1 MEKNLPFITIGIAD
15 SNYNNRVLPFLT
27 GVDDGKVFK
36 WYLTTFWRL
45 AAFALLL
52 GGLAISFMELFGD
65 SGFIK
70 QAFDSEFITGGK
82 KAGAAVGL
90 VLGLVLSIVTA
101 WFLYSVTKK
110 RAEQLND
117 QEYKSLLHF
126 VFVTMIPR
134 LITLIGEL
142 SFTYVMYIGLLQL
155 VATLV
160 GSLAYAPLLS
170 YGLVLTTVPGVDM
183 IANMLPNTILP
194 NTIYCDYD
202 NFSGGIQLALVG
214 IVGSVLILSAYY
226 IYREIYNYALKLVMA
241 LISFLPKFAIPLAI
255 RNKSEN

>member
-36 WYLTTFWRL
+36 WYFATFLRL

-70 QAFDSEFITGGK
+70 QAFDNEFITGGK

-90 VLGLVLSIVTA
+90 VLGLVLSIVTT

-117 QEYKSLLHF
+117 QEYKGLLHF

-142 SFTYVMYIGLLQL
+142 SFTFVMYIGLLQL

-160 GSLAYAPLLS
+160 GSLAYAPLLT
-170 YGLVLTTVPGVDM
+170 YGQVLTTVPGVDM
-183 IANMLPNTILP
+183 IANMIP
-194 NTIYCDYD
+194 NTIYGDYD
-202 NFSGGIQLALVG
+202 NFSGGIQLSLVG
-214 IVGSVLILSAYY
+214 IVGSLLILIAYY
-226 IYREIYNYALKLVMA
+226 IYKEIYNFALKLAMA

>member
-70 QAFDSEFITGGK
+70 QAFDNEFITGGK

-90 VLGLVLSIVTA
+90 VIGLVLSIVTT

-142 SFTYVMYIGLLQL
+142 SFTFFMYIGLLQL

-160 GSLAYAPLLS
+160 GSLAYAPLLT
-170 YGLVLTTVPGVDM
+170 YGQVYQSVPGFD
-183 IANMLPNTILP
+183 ILTFMTP
-194 NTIYCDYD
+194 NTIYGDYD
-202 NFSGGIQLALVG
+202 NFSDGIQFTLVC
-214 IVGSVLILSAYY
+214 IVGSVLILIAYY

-241 LISFLPKFAIPLAI
+241 LISFIPKFAIPLAI

>member
-1 MEKNLPFITIGIAD
+1 MEKNLPFISVGIAD
-15 SNYNNRVLPFLT
+15 SNYNNRVLPFLG

-45 AAFALLL
+45 AAFAMLL

-70 QAFDSEFITGGK
+70 QAFDNDITGGK

-90 VLGLVLSIVTA
+90 VVGLVLSIVTA

-117 QEYKSLLHF
+117 QEYKGLLHF

-142 SFTYVMYIGLLQL
+142 SFTFVMYIGLLQL

-160 GSLAYAPLLS
+160 GSLAYAPLLT
-170 YGLVLTTVPGVDM
+170 YGQVLTTVPGVDM
-183 IANMLPNTILP
+183 IANMLPNTI
-194 NTIYCDYD
+194 YGDYD
-202 NFSGGIQLALVG
+202 NFSGGISTAMTA
-214 IVGSVLILSAYY
+214 IVGSLLVLIIYY
-226 IYREIYNYALKLVMA
+226 IYREIYNYSLKLVIA

>member
-36 WYLTTFWRL
+36 WYFATFWRL

-65 SGFIK
+65 SGFLK
-70 QAFDSEFITGGK
+70 QAFTDPMTGGK

-90 VLGLVLSIVTA
+90 VVGLVLSIVTA

-117 QEYKSLLHF
+117 QEYKGLLHF

-142 SFTYVMYIGLLQL
+142 SFTFFMYTGLSIL

-170 YGLVLTTVPGVDM
+170 YGQVLTTVPGVDM
-183 IANMLPNTILP
+183 IGNMLQMPLDFP
-194 NTIYCDYD
+194 NTIYGDYD

-214 IVGSVLILSAYY
+214 IVGSVLILIAYY
-226 IYREIYNYALKLVMA
+226 IYKEIYNFALKLAMA

>member
-36 WYLTTFWRL
+36 WYFATFWRL

-70 QAFDSEFITGGK
+70 QAFDNEFITGGK

-117 QEYKSLLHF
+117 QEYKGLLHF

-142 SFTYVMYIGLLQL
+142 SFTFVMYIGLLQL

-160 GSLAYAPLLS
+160 GSLAYAPLLT
-170 YGLVLTTVPGVDM
+170 YGQFLTTVPGVDM
-183 IANMLPNTILP
+183 IANMLPNTISG
-194 NTIYCDYD
+194 DYD
-202 NFSGGIQLALVG
+202 NFSIGIQSALAG
-214 IVGSVLILSAYY
+214 IVGSLLILIAYY
-226 IYREIYNYALKLVMA
+226 IYKEIYNFALKLALA

>member
-45 AAFALLL
+45 AAFAMLL

-70 QAFDSEFITGGK
+70 QAFDNEFITGGK

-90 VLGLVLSIVTA
+90 VVGLVLSIVTA

-117 QEYKSLLHF
+117 QEYKGLLHF

-142 SFTYVMYIGLLQL
+142 SFTFVMYIGLLQL

-160 GSLAYAPLLS
+160 GSLAYAPLLT
-170 YGLVLTTVPGVDM
+170 YGQFLTTVPGVDM
-183 IANMLPNTILP
+183 IAIMLPNTISG
-194 NTIYCDYD
+194 DYD

-214 IVGSVLILSAYY
+214 IVGSVLILIAYY
-226 IYREIYNYALKLVMA
+226 IYKEIYNFALKLAMA

>member
-45 AAFALLL
+45 AAFAMLL

-65 SGFIK
+65 SGFLK
-70 QAFDSEFITGGK
+70 QAFTDPMTGGK

-90 VLGLVLSIVTA
+90 VIGLVLSIVTA

-117 QEYKSLLHF
+117 QEYKGLLHL

-142 SFTYVMYIGLLQL
+142 SFTFVMYIGLLQL

-160 GSLAYAPLLS
+160 GSLAYAPLLT
-170 YGLVLTTVPGVDM
+170 YGQVLTTVPGVDM
-183 IANMLPNTILP
+183 IANMLPNTISG
-194 NTIYCDYD
+194 DYD
-202 NFSGGIQLALVG
+202 NFSIGIQSALAG
-214 IVGSVLILSAYY
+214 IVGSVLILIAYY
-226 IYREIYNYALKLVMA
+226 IYREIYNFALKLVMA

>member
-15 SNYNNRVLPFLT
+15 SNYNNRVLPFLA

-36 WYLTTFWRL
+36 WYFTTFWRL

-52 GGLAISFMELFGD
+52 GGVAISFIELFGD

-70 QAFDSEFITGGK
+70 EAFDNEFITGGK
-82 KAGAAVGL
+82 KTGAAVGL
-90 VLGLVLSIVTA
+90 VVGLILSIVTA

-117 QEYKSLLHF
+117 QEYKGLLHF

-134 LITLIGEL
+134 LITLLGDLTFI
-142 SFTYVMYIGLLQL
+142 FVMYIGLLQL

-160 GSLAYAPLLS
+160 GSLAYAPLLT
-170 YGLVLTTVPGVDM
+170 YGQALISIPGVDM
-183 IANMLPNTILP
+183 IGKMLPNTISG
-194 NTIYCDYD
+194 DYD
-202 NFSGGIQLALVG
+202 AFSNGITSAMTG
-214 IVGSVLILSAYY
+214 IVSSLLILMAYY
-226 IYREIYNYALKLVMA
+226 IYKEIYNFALKLVMA

>member
-70 QAFDSEFITGGK
+70 QAFDNEFITGGK

-90 VLGLVLSIVTA
+90 VVGLVLSIVTT

-126 VFVTMIPR
+126 VFVNMIPR

-142 SFTYVMYIGLLQL
+142 SFTFFMYIGLLQL

-160 GSLAYAPLLS
+160 GSLAYAPLLT
-170 YGLVLTTVPGVDM
+170 YGQGLTTVPGVDM
-183 IANMLPNTILP
+183 IANMLPNTI
-194 NTIYCDYD
+194 IYGDYD

-214 IVGSVLILSAYY
+214 IVGSVLILIAYY

-241 LISFLPKFAIPLAI
+241 LISFIPKFAIPLAI

>member
-36 WYLTTFWRL
+36 WYFATFWRL

-70 QAFDSEFITGGK
+70 QAFDNEFTGGK

-90 VLGLVLSIVTA
+90 VLGLVLSIVTT

-117 QEYKSLLHF
+117 QEYKGLLHF

-142 SFTYVMYIGLLQL
+142 SFTFVMYIGLLQL

-160 GSLAYAPLLS
+160 GSLAYAPLLT
-170 YGLVLTTVPGVDM
+170 YGQVLKTVPGVDM
-183 IANMLPNTILP
+183 IANMIP
-194 NTIYCDYD
+194 NTIYGDYD
-202 NFSGGIQLALVG
+202 NFSGGIELALEG
-214 IVGSVLILSAYY
+214 IVGSLLILIAYY
-226 IYREIYNYALKLVMA
+226 IYKEIYNFALKLAMA

>member
-45 AAFALLL
+45 AAFAMLL

-70 QAFDSEFITGGK
+70 QAFDNDITGGK

-90 VLGLVLSIVTA
+90 VVGLVLSIVTA

-117 QEYKSLLHF
+117 QEYKGLLHF

-134 LITLIGEL
+134 LIALIGEL
-142 SFTYVMYIGLLQL
+142 SFTFVMYIGLLQL

-160 GSLAYAPLLS
+160 GSLAYAPLLT
-170 YGLVLTTVPGVDM
+170 YGQVLTTVPGVDM
-183 IANMLPNTILP
+183 IANMLPNTI
-194 NTIYCDYD
+194 YGDYD
-202 NFSGGIQLALVG
+202 NFSGGISTAMTA
-214 IVGSVLILSAYY
+214 IVGSLLVLIIYY
-226 IYREIYNYALKLVMA
+226 IYREIYNYSLKLVMA

>member
-70 QAFDSEFITGGK
+70 QAFDNEFITGGK

-90 VLGLVLSIVTA
+90 VVGLVLSIVTT

-117 QEYKSLLHF
+117 QEYKGLLHF

-142 SFTYVMYIGLLQL
+142 SFTFVMYIGLLQL

-160 GSLAYAPLLS
+160 GSLAYAPLLT
-170 YGLVLTTVPGVDM
+170 YGQFLTTVPGVDM
-183 IANMLPNTILP
+183 IAIMLPNTISG
-194 NTIYCDYD
+194 DYD

-214 IVGSVLILSAYY
+214 IVGSVLILIAYY
-226 IYREIYNYALKLVMA
+226 IYKEIYNFALKLAMA

>member
-70 QAFDSEFITGGK
+70 QAFDNEFITGGK

-90 VLGLVLSIVTA
+90 VVGLVLSIVTA

-117 QEYKSLLHF
+117 QEYKGLLHF

-142 SFTYVMYIGLLQL
+142 SFTFVMYIGLLQL

-160 GSLAYAPLLS
+160 GSLAYAPLLT
-170 YGLVLTTVPGVDM
+170 YGQFLTTVPGVDM
-183 IANMLPNTILP
+183 IAIMLPNTISG
-194 NTIYCDYD
+194 DYD

-214 IVGSVLILSAYY
+214 IVGSVLILIAYY
-226 IYREIYNYALKLVMA
+226 IYKEIYNFALKLAMA

>member
-65 SGFIK
+65 SGFLK
-70 QAFDSEFITGGK
+70 QAFTDPMTGGK

-117 QEYKSLLHF
+117 QEYKGLLHF

-142 SFTYVMYIGLLQL
+142 SFTFVMYIGLLQL

-160 GSLAYAPLLS
+160 GSLAYAPLLT
-170 YGLVLTTVPGVDM
+170 YGQFLTTVPGVDM
-183 IANMLPNTILP
+183 IANMLPNTI
-194 NTIYCDYD
+194 YGDYD

-214 IVGSVLILSAYY
+214 IVGSVLILIAYY
-226 IYREIYNYALKLVMA
+226 IYREIYNFALKLVMA

>member
-45 AAFALLL
+45 AAFAMLL

-70 QAFDSEFITGGK
+70 QAFDNEFITGGK

-90 VLGLVLSIVTA
+90 VVGLVLSIVTT

-117 QEYKSLLHF
+117 QEYKGLLHF

-142 SFTYVMYIGLLQL
+142 SFTFVMYIGLLQL

-160 GSLAYAPLLS
+160 GSLAYAPLLT
-170 YGLVLTTVPGVDM
+170 YGQFLTTVPGVDM
-183 IANMLPNTILP
+183 IAIMLPNTISG
-194 NTIYCDYD
+194 DYD

-214 IVGSVLILSAYY
+214 IVGSVLILIAYY
-226 IYREIYNYALKLVMA
+226 IYKEIYNFALKLAMA

>member
-36 WYLTTFWRL
+36 WYFATFWRL

-65 SGFIK
+65 SGFLK
-70 QAFDSEFITGGK
+70 QAFTDPMTGGK

-90 VLGLVLSIVTA
+90 VIGLVLSIVTA

-110 RAEQLND
+110 RAEQLHD
-117 QEYKSLLHF
+117 QEYKGLLHF

-142 SFTYVMYIGLLQL
+142 SFTFVMYIGLLQL

-160 GSLAYAPLLS
+160 GSLAYAPLLT
-170 YGLVLTTVPGVDM
+170 YGQFLTTVPGVDM
-183 IANMLPNTILP
+183 IAIMLPNTISG
-194 NTIYCDYD
+194 DYD

-214 IVGSVLILSAYY
+214 IVGSVLILIAYY
-226 IYREIYNYALKLVMA
+226 IYKEIYNFALKLAMA

>member
-36 WYLTTFWRL
+36 WYFVTFWRL

-65 SGFIK
+65 SGFLK
-70 QAFDSEFITGGK
+70 QAFTDPMTGGK

-90 VLGLVLSIVTA
+90 VIGLVLSIVTA

-110 RAEQLND
+110 RAEQLHD
-117 QEYKSLLHF
+117 QEYKGLLHF

-142 SFTYVMYIGLLQL
+142 SFTFVMYIGLLQL

-170 YGLVLTTVPGVDM
+170 YGQVLTTVPGVDM
-183 IANMLPNTILP
+183 IANMLPNTISG
-194 NTIYCDYD
+194 DYD
-202 NFSGGIQLALVG
+202 NFSIGIQSALVG
-214 IVGSVLILSAYY
+214 IVGSVLILIAYY
-226 IYREIYNYALKLVMA
+226 IYREIYNFALKLVMA